1 MAVKETFRRIYNEDL
16 EKWVKGDTSGN
27 FRKLL
32 IAILQCNRSMNPV
45 PDPAMCQAEAQA
57 LYNLICEAQKVTRKY
72 EYLQNE
78 SVLTWIKH
86 VEKFIRDLKG

>member
-1 MAVKETFRRIYNEDL
+1 MVRYEFGDSERTIL
-16 EKWVKGDTSGN
+16 EKLNIPIELT
-27 FRKLL
+27 
-32 IAILQCNRSMNPV
+32 
-45 PDPAMCQAEAQA
+45 EAQA

>member
-1 MAVKETFRRIYNEDL
+1 MLAKAEAPCSEAIEIA
-16 EKWVKGDTSGN
+16 EKLNIPIELT
-27 FRKLL
+27 
-32 IAILQCNRSMNPV
+32 
-45 PDPAMCQAEAQA
+45 EAQA